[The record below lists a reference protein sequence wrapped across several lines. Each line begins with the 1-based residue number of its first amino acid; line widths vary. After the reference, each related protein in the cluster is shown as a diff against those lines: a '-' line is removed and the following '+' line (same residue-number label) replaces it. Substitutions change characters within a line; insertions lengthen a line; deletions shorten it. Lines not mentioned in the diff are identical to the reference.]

1 MAPSTLADKRRR
13 LVADPK
19 ASRSCPSLRCD
30 GPAHRA
36 SGASG
41 RRTPAQ
47 GRKKPGS
54 AHFRSLT
61 GLDFGGVDASLRF
74 WIGGREREVRIFS
87 ADPRYPKLVDLA
99 GHRIAVRSHDAI
111 HRAPLFL
118 RRPARPIA
126 SRHAKSRASRRL
138 RATSCG
144 SGPVG
149 IALRS
154 SSRIASS
161 TRSGTS
167 PITASA
173 SRILLF
179 AWGTYPSATP
189 AALRSD
195 RASGAGTQ
203 SSGSR
208 APRLFLKSLLRF

>member
-87 ADPRYPKLVDLA
+87 ADPRYPKLMDLA

-111 HRAPLFL
+111 HRAPLFV

-167 PITASA
+167 PITRQLRGFSCSLGA
-173 SRILLF
+173 RI
-179 AWGTYPSATP
+179 
-189 AALRSD
+189 
-195 RASGAGTQ
+195 
-203 SSGSR
+203 R
-208 APRLFLKSLLRF
+208 APLRRPCEAIEHPALVRRVQGVEHLGYS